1 MSQNENDLFGE
12 GILLGDYYD
21 ESNPWN
27 KPLFSLDEVKNQA
40 NFLAGKVLTLVDA
53 AITDPIQR
61 KAIKDRMKA
70 DFHDFH
76 ERFLDTK
83 AYSELINAHN
93 EAKHYA
99 SLMDSPVA
107 KVAKSV

>member
-1 MSQNENDLFGE
+1 MSQNENNLFDE
-12 GILLGDYYD
+12 GVLLADYYN

-27 KPLFSLDEVKNQA
+27 KPLFSLERVKNQA

-53 AITDPIQR
+53 AVTDPIQR

-70 DFHDFH
+70 DFYAFH
-76 ERFLDTK
+76 ESFLDDK
-83 AYSELINAHN
+83 EYSELIDAHN

-107 KVAKSV
+107 KSA